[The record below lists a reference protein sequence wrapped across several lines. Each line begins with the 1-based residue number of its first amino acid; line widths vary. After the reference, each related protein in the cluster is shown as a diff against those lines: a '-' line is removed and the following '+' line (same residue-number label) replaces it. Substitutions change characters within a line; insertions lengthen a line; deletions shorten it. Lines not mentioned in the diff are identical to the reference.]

1 MIDALGGGVLGSVL
15 GGLFRLA
22 PEVIK
27 AVDRKNERSH
37 ELLMFDR
44 QCKLEEQ
51 RGAQKLA
58 EIGAAREAAVDSG
71 AMDAFKLAI
80 SQQAEMVSASGS
92 GFVASLSASVRPI
105 ITYWILGLWSFLHA
119 WYCYETWRVGLDPMA
134 SFKIMLTPDF
144 AALVAGTINYWFLD
158 RTLAK
163 RGL

>member
-1 MIDALGGGVLGSVL
+1 MLDALGGGVLGSVL

-27 AVDRKNERSH
+27 AFDRKNERSH
-37 ELLMFDR
+37 ELSMFDR

-58 EIGAAREAAVDSG
+58 EIGAQRDLAVDSG
-71 AMDAFKLAI
+71 VMSAFTAAI
-80 SQQAEMVSASGS
+80 TQQAEMVKASVS

-105 ITYWILGLWSFLHA
+105 ITYWILALWSFLHA
-119 WYCYETWRVGLDPMA
+119 WYCYETWRVGLDPMET
-134 SFKIMLTPDF
+134 FKAMLTPDF
-144 AALVAGTINYWFLD
+144 AALVAGTINYWFID